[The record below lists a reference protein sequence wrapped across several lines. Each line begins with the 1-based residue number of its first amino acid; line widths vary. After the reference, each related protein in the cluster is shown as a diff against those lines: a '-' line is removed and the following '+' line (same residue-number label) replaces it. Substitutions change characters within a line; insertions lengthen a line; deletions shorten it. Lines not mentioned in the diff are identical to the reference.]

1 MLKHIPNFLT
11 LSNLFCGCI
20 ATVLLFESN
29 IKVNTVAFVVFT
41 GIFFDLL
48 DGLLARRLNVQS
60 KLGLELDSLADLVT
74 SGVVPAIIIYRVLE
88 KYVDLNLSFI
98 SNDLLPYFAF
108 LITIASAYR
117 LANFNTKDSTT
128 NYFIGL
134 PVPANTIMILSLF
147 LVSELSANSF
157 VVELIIN
164 KYFLISLV
172 IISSFLMN
180 SNLKF
185 ISFKFN
191 NYLFNKENNSRYFL
205 ILSSIILF
213 VLLGYISIPLI
224 FLVYFVVSIFTLR

>member
-1 MLKHIPNFLT
+1 M
-11 LSNLFCGCI
+11 
-20 ATVLLFESN
+20 
-29 IKVNTVAFVVFT
+29 

-48 DGLLARRLNVQS
+48 DGFLARKLNVQS
-60 KLGLELDSLADLVT
+60 KLGLELDSLADLIT
-74 SGVVPAIIIYRVLE
+74 SGLVPGIIIFRLFKNSSAVE
-88 KYVDLNLSFI
+88 LSFI
-98 SNDLLPYFAF
+98 STELIAYLAF
-108 LITIASAYR
+108 FITMASAYR
-117 LANFNTKDSTT
+117 LANFNIKDSPK

-134 PVPANTIMILSLF
+134 PVPANTIMILSLL
-147 LVSELSANSF
+147 LVSELSTNSF

-205 ILSSIILF
+205 ILSSIILL

-224 FLVYFVVSIFTLR
+224 FLIYFVISIFSLR

>member
-1 MLKHIPNFLT
+1 MIKHVPNLFT
-11 LSNLFCGCI
+11 LANLFCGCL
-20 ATVLLFESN
+20 ATVLLFENN
-29 IKVNTVAFVVFT
+29 INVNAVTLIICL

-48 DGLLARRLNVQS
+48 DGFLARKLNVQS
-60 KLGLELDSLADLVT
+60 KLGLELDSLADLIT
-74 SGVVPAIIIYRVLE
+74 SGLVPGIIIFRLFKNSSAVE
-88 KYVDLNLSFI
+88 LSFI
-98 SNDLLPYFAF
+98 STELIAYLAF
-108 LITIASAYR
+108 FITMASAYR
-117 LANFNTKDSTT
+117 LANFNIKDSPT

-134 PVPANTIMILSLF
+134 PVPANTIIILSL
-147 LVSELSANSF
+147 LLISELNTNSF

-205 ILSSIILF
+205 ILSSIIIL

-224 FLVYFVVSIFTLR
+224 FLIYFVISIFSLR

>member
-1 MLKHIPNFLT
+1 MIKHVPNLFT
-11 LSNLFCGCI
+11 LANLFCGCL
-20 ATVLLFESN
+20 ATVFLFENN
-29 IKVNTVAFVVFT
+29 INVNAVTLIICL

-48 DGLLARRLNVQS
+48 DGFLARKLNVQS
-60 KLGLELDSLADLVT
+60 KLGLELDSLADLIT
-74 SGVVPAIIIYRVLE
+74 SGLVPGIIIFRLFKNSSAVE
-88 KYVDLNLSFI
+88 LSFI
-98 SNDLLPYFAF
+98 STELIAYLAF
-108 LITIASAYR
+108 FITMASAYR
-117 LANFNTKDSTT
+117 LANFNIKDSPK
-128 NYFIGL
+128 NFFIGL
-134 PVPANTIMILSLF
+134 PVPANTIMILSLL
-147 LVSELSANSF
+147 LVSELSTNSF

-205 ILSSIILF
+205 ILSSIILL

-224 FLVYFVVSIFTLR
+224 FLIYFVISIFSLR

>member
-1 MLKHIPNFLT
+1 MIKHVPNLFT
-11 LSNLFCGCI
+11 LANLFCGCL
-20 ATVLLFESN
+20 ATVFLFENN
-29 IKVNTVAFVVFT
+29 INVNAVTLIICL

-48 DGLLARRLNVQS
+48 DGFLARKLNVQS
-60 KLGLELDSLADLVT
+60 KLGLELDSLADLIT
-74 SGVVPAIIIYRVLE
+74 SGLVPGIINFRLFKNSSAVE
-88 KYVDLNLSFI
+88 LSFI
-98 SNDLLPYFAF
+98 STELIAYLAF
-108 LITIASAYR
+108 FITMASAYR
-117 LANFNTKDSTT
+117 LANFNIKDSPK

-134 PVPANTIMILSLF
+134 PVPANTIMILSL
-147 LVSELSANSF
+147 LLISELSTNSF

-205 ILSSIILF
+205 ILSSIILL

-224 FLVYFVVSIFTLR
+224 FLIYFVISIFSLR